1 MQDEIIVE
9 LYWQRD
15 EAALRET
22 ESKYGGYLGKVAFNI
37 LSDSEDAQEILNETL
52 LCAWNSMPQQRP
64 KLLST
69 YLGKITRDLSIDR
82 YRLIHRKKRVSS
94 EYTVSL
100 DELGDIVA
108 DESGGELDYILL
120 GEAIG
125 SYLRTISQ
133 EARTAF
139 VQRYYF
145 SDSISEIAKSRG
157 CSEGRIKSLLFRVRK
172 GLREHLI
179 KEGYE
184 I

>member
-15 EAALRET
+15 ESALRET
-22 ESKYGGYLGKVAFNI
+22 EAKYSGYLSKIAFNI
-37 LSDSEDAQEILNETL
+37 LANAEDAQEILNETL

-64 KLLST
+64 KLLRT
-69 YLGKITRDLSIDR
+69 YLGKIARDLSIDR
-82 YRLIHRKKRVSS
+82 YRSKHRKKRIAS
-94 EYTVSL
+94 EYTLSL
-100 DELGDIVA
+100 NELEDLIYYEFEDEYDQK
-108 DESGGELDYILL
+108 LL

-125 SYLRTISQ
+125 RYLHTLSG

-145 SDSISEIAKSRG
+145 SDSVLEIAKRQG
-157 CSEGRIKSLLFRVRK
+157 CSESKIKSMLFRVRK

-179 KEGYE
+179 KEGFE

>member
-1 MQDEIIVE
+1 MNDESIVE

-15 EAALRET
+15 ESALRET
-22 ESKYGGYLGKVAFNI
+22 ETKYGSYLCKVAFNI
-37 LSDSEDAQEILNETL
+37 LADIEDSHEILNETL

-64 KLLST
+64 KLLGS
-69 YLGKITRDLSIDR
+69 YLSKITRDLSIDR
-82 YRLIHRKKRVSS
+82 YRTRHRKKRVDS

-120 GEAIG
+120 GDSINK
-125 SYLRTISQ
+125 YLQTLTR

-139 VQRYYF
+139 VQRYFF
-145 SDSISEIAKSRG
+145 SDSISEIARCQG
-157 CSEGRIKSLLFRVRK
+157 CGEGRIKSLLFRVRK

>member
-9 LYWQRD
+9 LYWKRD

-22 ESKYGGYLGKVAFNI
+22 ESKYGGYLSKVAFNI

-69 YLGKITRDLSIDR
+69 YLGKITRGLSIDR
-82 YRLIHRKKRVSS
+82 YRLKHRKKRVNS

-100 DELGDIVA
+100 DELSDIA
-108 DESGGELDYILL
+108 AEESEGELDYILL

-125 SYLRTISQ
+125 SYLRSISQ

-145 SDSISEIAKSRG
+145 DFIYDTAVQIGQIKYMQEDINRVRS
-157 CSEGRIKSLLFRVRK
+157 RIKP
-172 GLREHLI
+172 
-179 KEGYE
+179 
-184 I
+184 